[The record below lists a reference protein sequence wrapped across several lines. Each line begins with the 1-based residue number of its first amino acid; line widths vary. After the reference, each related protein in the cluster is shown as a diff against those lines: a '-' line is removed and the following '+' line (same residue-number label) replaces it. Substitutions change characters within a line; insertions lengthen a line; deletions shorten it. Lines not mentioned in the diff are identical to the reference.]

1 MTHLSNL
8 VNFQRPRGR
17 SRRLLLLFSMVEE
30 LLLLEPLCT
39 TTTDCVYL
47 ACFWPFVWPFRFL
60 LLFTFGTI
68 FLFFDSFLGHVG
80 TSQWHRPKVFR
91 RNFMILVTHCRVI
104 LTSARACEYFLP
116 TQLVSQYS
124 RYSLWL
130 ARKAIYNFSGGTAV
144 AAVGQQIEIRCYFMN
159 L

>member
-68 FLFFDSFLGHVG
+68 FLFFDSFLCHVVVP
-80 TSQWHRPKVFR
+80 SQWHRPKVFR

-116 TQLVSQYS
+116 SQLVSIVGTPYGLQEKQYIT
-124 RYSLWL
+124 SL
-130 ARKAIYNFSGGTAV
+130 
-144 AAVGQQIEIRCYFMN
+144 VGQQQQQSGSRLKFDAI

>member
-68 FLFFDSFLGHVG
+68 FLFFDSFLCHVVVP
-80 TSQWHRPKVFR
+80 SQWHRPKVFC

-116 TQLVSQYS
+116 SQLVSIVGTPYGLQEKQYIT
-124 RYSLWL
+124 SL
-130 ARKAIYNFSGGTAV
+130 
-144 AAVGQQIEIRCYFMN
+144 VGQQQQQSGSRLKFDAI